1 MEFTVS
7 NQAELVSALEGAQSG
22 DVILLAAGNYGE
34 FYLQNLTFDA
44 PVTIRSADPDSI
56 AVFDSIRLWNVHG
69 MTFDEIKVDFEHE
82 MDTTTADAA
91 FRTTVSSNI
100 TISNSVF
107 EGGPAIGGI
116 DPDSEP
122 GTQGTNG
129 VNGYPVAKGIWFVD
143 GENMTVTN
151 TEISE
156 FSVGVTFGRVDGLT
170 ITDNYIHDLR
180 GSPVTGG
187 DVNDVLIEGNHFT
200 SSHPWNLGGL
210 GDHGDQIHIYATS
223 NTTSVQDNIVIRDN
237 FFEQGSGEA
246 LLGIYID
253 DNNFG
258 YGFTNVVIENNVLHN
273 GDLQGIRF
281 ENVDGAIIR
290 DNTFLPTNDDLSDLP
305 GIVMV
310 DDTRNVLI
318 ENNVLGGLH
327 GESWD
332 IAGSS
337 NISQNGNLFVQSND
351 PFGENYVGDLFLNP
365 LVKDGDITD
374 FMPVPGSL
382 ADGVGALLT
391 QWGAQGGETVT
402 YVSDVTSGGT
412 DIKTHTFSVETMIG
426 PDGPVDLSGAS
437 VSWDFG
443 DGGSDSGPTVSHE
456 FGLSGDY
463 TVTATI
469 TLPGGDVFEVS
480 RAVQVLTLDGLTL
493 NFEDGFDDLSDE
505 ATPYEFLG
513 TPDRVASDY
522 GQALRL
528 DGNDGI
534 MYEGTAE
541 LINNPEYSISLS
553 FTKESLSDDGHLM
566 YFSGTGVL
574 SVNGGTL
581 SYGGTTDTDDRIS
594 LRSDSEAITDTDWH
608 HVTMTFSGETGTAE
622 LYLDGILV
630 DEQTGLTG
638 RQYTTPGHD
647 LTLGGR
653 FGGSF
658 VGLIDNVSF
667 IRGALDA
674 EQVADLH
681 GGLMGVE
688 ITPLPDNPPTEEPPA
703 EDPPADDPAPQDP
716 PAEDPPVEEPS
727 GEDDID
733 LPETPRGED
742 PPEIAPVEKSGFA
755 EILSSLIDALLSIF
769 GLSSGDSSQPAQTA
783 AAMQIETEIADII
796 PITELLDDTVPSD
809 PDEGEDDLDL
819 FAA

>member
-1 MEFTVS
+1 MEITVS
-7 NQAELVSALEGAQSG
+7 NQTELESALEGAQSG
-22 DVILLAAGNYGE
+22 DVILLATGNYGE
-34 FYLQNLTFDA
+34 FYTQNLTFDP
-44 PVTIRSADPDSI
+44 PVTIRSADPDN
-56 AVFDSIRLWNVHG
+56 AALFDSIRLWQVHG
-69 MTFDEIKVDFEHE
+69 MTFDQITVDFEHE
-82 MDTTTADAA
+82 MNTTTADAA
-91 FRTTVSSNI
+91 FRTTLSSDI

-122 GTQGTNG
+122 GTQGVSG

-143 GENMTVTN
+143 SENMTVTN

-156 FSVGVTFGRVDGLT
+156 FSVGVTFVGIEGLT
-170 ITDNYIHDLR
+170 VANNYIHDLR

-187 DVNDVLIEGNHFT
+187 DVNDLLIEGNHFT
-200 SSHPWNLGGL
+200 SSNPWKFGGL
-210 GDHGDQIHIYATS
+210 GDHGDQIHIYARAS
-223 NTTSVQDNIVIRDN
+223 TTSAQDNIVIRDN
-237 FFEQGSGEA
+237 FFEQGDGEA

-258 YGFTNVVIENNVLHN
+258 YGFTNVVIENNVMHN
-273 GDLQGIRF
+273 GNLQGIRF

-332 IAGSS
+332 ISGSS
-337 NISQNGNLFVQSND
+337 NISENSNLFVQASD

-374 FMPVPGSL
+374 FIPVPGSL

-402 YVSDVTSGGT
+402 YVSDVSSGGT
-412 DIKTHTFSVETMIG
+412 DIKTHTFSVEAMIG
-426 PDGPVDLSGAS
+426 PDGPLDLSGAS

-443 DGGSDSGPTVSHE
+443 DGFSDSGMTVSHE

-463 TVTATI
+463 NVTATI
-469 TLPGGDVFEVS
+469 TLPGGDVHEVS
-480 RAVQVLTLDGLTL
+480 RAVQVLTLEGLTV
-493 NFEDGFDDLSDE
+493 NFEYGFDDLSDE

-513 TPDRVASDY
+513 TPERVASDF

-528 DGNDGI
+528 GENDGV

-541 LINNPEYSISLS
+541 LINNPEYSISMS
-553 FTKESLSDDGHLM
+553 FTKEDLADDGRLM

-594 LRSDSEAITDTDWH
+594 LRSESVAINDTDWH
-608 HVTMTFSGETGTAE
+608 QVTMTFSGETGTAA

-688 ITPLPDNPPTEEPPA
+688 ITPLPDEPPTEEPPTEEPPA
-703 EDPPADDPAPQDP
+703 VDPAPENP
-716 PAEDPPVEEPS
+716 PAEEPRI
-727 GEDDID
+727 EDDSGS
-733 LPETPRGED
+733 PETPRGED

-755 EILSSLIDALLSIF
+755 DILSSLIDALLSIF

-783 AAMQIETEIADII
+783 AAMQLETEIADII
-796 PITELLDDTVPSD
+796 PITGLLDETVSSD
-809 PDEGEDDLDL
+809 PDESEDDLDL